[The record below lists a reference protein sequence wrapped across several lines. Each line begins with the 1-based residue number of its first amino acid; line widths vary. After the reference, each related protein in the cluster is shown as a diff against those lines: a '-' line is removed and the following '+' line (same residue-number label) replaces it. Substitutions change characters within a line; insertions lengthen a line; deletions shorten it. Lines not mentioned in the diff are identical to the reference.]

1 MGVVVFLA
9 IHQRLLVLTIVLHGC
24 VCVPGYPPETISS
37 HHSTPWVWW
46 CSWLST
52 RVWGTITFT
61 IVLHGWYGG
70 IPGYPPETGN
80 ISVLTIVF
88 HGCGGVPD
96 FPPETGNLSFLT
108 IVFHGCGGVPGYPP
122 ETGELLLSP

>member
-24 VCVPGYPPETISS
+24 S
-37 HHSTPWVWW
+37 
-46 CSWLST
+46 
-52 RVWGTITFT
+52 
-61 IVLHGWYGG
+61 
-70 IPGYPPETGN
+70 
-80 ISVLTIVF
+80 
-88 HGCGGVPD
+88 GVPD